1 TPAIENRG
9 CLVSR
14 IMISVRH
21 APGSGRGSRVSPHRR
36 VWTSGSNA
44 GRAETAFLP
53 AAGLFELRD
62 HGKFRPGR
70 ACEHELGD
78 AVAGPDQNAVNPG
91 RRGFGPDG
99 VSIPRRDQ
107 AGTSVIGVDQPDR
120 IAEHQPLAMTET
132 GARQ

>member
-1 TPAIENRG
+1 MSSTASIANRSF
-9 CLVSR
+9 LVSR

-44 GRAETAFLP
+44 GRTETAFLP
-53 AAGLFELRD
+53 TAGLFELRD

-91 RRGFGPDG
+91 RRGLGPDR
-99 VSIPRRDQ
+99 VSVPRRDE
-107 AGTSVIGVDQPDR
+107 AGTSVYGEVQTACI
-120 IAEHQPLAMTET
+120 
-132 GARQ
+132 